1 VDYFHGEGNSQKYHF
16 ILGEIMARIYFLEDD
31 AAIRYVIEK
40 TIENIGYDGYGFET
54 GDAFKKAF
62 KEQKPDMI
70 LLDIML
76 PDTSGMDVLKWV
88 RKQDDKIPVMMIS
101 ALNHETD
108 KVHALDAGADD
119 YMTKPFGV
127 LELTSRIQAK
137 LRYLNDHQL
146 FSFSNI
152 VIDDKKHRCMID
164 QKTLI
169 LTNKEYDILKLLV
182 QHANDVVTKEMMFK
196 YVWSTDY
203 IGETRTLDMH
213 IKSLRKKLL
222 DASAQAEIKTVR
234 GVGYMVA

>member
-1 VDYFHGEGNSQKYHF
+1 
-16 ILGEIMARIYFLEDD
+16 MARIYFLEDD

-54 GDAFKKAF
+54 GDNFKQAF

-76 PDTSGMDVLKWV
+76 PDMSGMDVLKWV

-108 KVHALDAGADD
+108 KVLALDAGADD

-137 LRYLNDHQL
+137 LRFLNDHQL

-152 VIDDKKHRCMID
+152 VIDDKKHRCLVD
-164 QKTLI
+164 QKTVV
-169 LTNKEYDILKLLV
+169 LTNKEYDILKLLL
-182 QHANDVVTKEMMFK
+182 QHSNDVVTKEMMFK
-196 YVWSTDY
+196 YVWATDY

-213 IKSLRKKLL
+213 IKSLRKKLTE
-222 DASAQAEIKTVR
+222 ASSEAEIKTVR